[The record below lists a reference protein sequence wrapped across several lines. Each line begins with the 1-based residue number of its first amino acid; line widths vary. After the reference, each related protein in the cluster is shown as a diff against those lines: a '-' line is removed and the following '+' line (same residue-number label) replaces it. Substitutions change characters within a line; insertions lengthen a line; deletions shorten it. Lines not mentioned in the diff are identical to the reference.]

1 MRHAKA
7 AQLRTTMAV
16 ITVLVL
22 AGNATACGKPTSSSG
37 SSKVSTI
44 GIALPTRS
52 VDRYVIEGN
61 AMVKQFAA
69 KGYKTDLRYGN
80 NDINA
85 QVSQIHK
92 MIAQGDKVL
101 IISAI
106 DGLSLGEVLL
116 EARDAH
122 VKVIAYDRL
131 ILASSDVNYYVSFD
145 NYKVG
150 QLQAQ
155 YIVDKLRL
163 KKGKGPF
170 NIELFAG
177 SPDDNNTDYV
187 YNGALDILQPYIN
200 SGRLVI
206 GSGQKRLTQVN
217 TLNWDGAIAGAR
229 MKDLLATSYSS
240 ERVDAIL
247 SPNDAIS
254 RGVIAT
260 LKAFGYGT
268 PAKPLPVITGQDA
281 EAASVKSIIADEQ
294 SETVYKD
301 TRKLASVAVQ
311 MSVDI
316 LNGSKPPINDTKQ
329 YDNGNKIVPAYLLQP
344 VSVDKSNYKRELV
357 DSGYLTAAELK

>member
-1 MRHAKA
+1 MRPARA
-7 AQLRTTMAV
+7 AQLRTTTAV

-22 AGNATACGKPTSSSG
+22 AGCATACGKATSSS
-37 SSKVSTI
+37 SKGSTI
-44 GIALPTRS
+44 GIALPNKS
-52 VDRYVIEGN
+52 LDRYVIEGN
-61 AMVKQFAA
+61 AMVQQFAA

-85 QVSQIHK
+85 QISQIHK

-101 IISAI
+101 LISAI

-122 VKVIAYDRL
+122 VKVISYDRL
-131 ILASSDVNYYVSFD
+131 ILASSDVDYYVSFD

-155 YIVDKLRL
+155 YIVDELRL

-170 NIELFAG
+170 NMELFAG
-177 SPDDNNTDYV
+177 SPDDNNTQYFF
-187 YNGALDILQPYIN
+187 NGSLDILQPYID
-200 SGRLVI
+200 SGQLVI

-217 TLNWDGAIAGAR
+217 TLNWDGGIAGAR
-229 MKDLLATSYSS
+229 MKNLLATSYNS
-240 ERVDAIL
+240 ERLDAIL

-254 RGVIAT
+254 QGIVAT
-260 LKAFGYGT
+260 LNAVGYGT

-281 EAASVKSIIADEQ
+281 EAASVKSIIAGEQ

-301 TRKLASVAVQ
+301 TRKLASVAAQ

-316 LNGSKPPINDTKQ
+316 LNGRKPQINDTKQ
-329 YDNGNKIVPAYLLQP
+329 YDNGNGVVPSYLLQP
-344 VSVDKSNYKRELV
+344 VSVDRSNYKRELV

>member
-1 MRHAKA
+1 MRQARA
-7 AQLRTTMAV
+7 AQLRTTTAV
-16 ITVLVL
+16 ITVLIL
-22 AGNATACGKPTSSSG
+22 AGTAAACGKASSSG
-37 SSKVSTI
+37 SKGITI
-44 GIALPTRS
+44 GIALPNKS
-52 VDRYVIEGN
+52 LDRYVIEGN

-69 KGYKTDLRYGN
+69 KGYKADLRYGN

-85 QVSQIHK
+85 QISQIHN
-92 MIAQGDKVL
+92 MIALGDKVL
-101 IISAI
+101 LISAI
-106 DGLSLGEVLL
+106 DGESLGEVLL

-131 ILASSDVNYYVSFD
+131 ILGSRDVSCYASFD

-170 NIELFAG
+170 NMELFAG
-177 SPDDNNTDYV
+177 SPDDNNTQYFF
-187 YNGALDILQPYIN
+187 NGSLDILQPYIDN
-200 SGRLVI
+200 GQLVI
-206 GSGQKRLTQVN
+206 GSGQKRLSQVN

-229 MKDLLATSYSS
+229 MKDLLATSYNS
-240 ERVDAIL
+240 ERLDAIL
-247 SPNDAIS
+247 SPDDAIS
-254 RGVIAT
+254 QGIIAT

-268 PAKPLPVITGQDA
+268 LAKPFPVITGQDA
-281 EAASVKSIIADEQ
+281 EAASVKSIIAGEQ

-301 TRKLASVAVQ
+301 TRKLAGVAVQ

-316 LNGSKPPINDTKQ
+316 LNGRKPQINDTKQ
-329 YDNGNKIVPAYLLQP
+329 YDNGNGVVPSYLLPP
-344 VSVDKSNYKRELV
+344 VSVDKSNYKRELL